1 MYEQAYDMCRNVE
14 NVMGIFS
21 KELQILDRNTVQ
33 LMIDEMQDTINAHR
47 NTIDSQVKTINSQV
61 ETINSQVET
70 INSQKE
76 QLNAQ
81 TAEIAELKRQLELAK
96 NS

>member
-33 LMIDEMQDTINAHR
+33 LMIDEMQDTIDAQK
-47 NTIDSQVKTINSQV
+47 NTIDSQKN
-61 ETINSQVET
+61 
-70 INSQKE
+70 
-76 QLNAQ
+76 QLEAQ
-81 TAEIAELKRQLELAK
+81 ASEIAELKRQLAAK